1 MFSSRALKFA
11 ALLLLVIVTG
21 LVTKACRREMGHA
34 SQPQTQELHLE

>member
-21 LVTKACRREMGHA
+21 LVTRACRRERDRA
-34 SQPQTQELHLE
+34 DQSQRLKPLE